1 VTVAFLAGFQARYLP
16 RMNRVGFYTGDFVNQ
31 YRPLRVLVLAQHNSF
46 DQILA
51 ANIRCWG
58 YEAVVLSS
66 TMAVLGGEGIEG
78 DVLLYDLDEAFRISM
93 LMGSRD
99 TPTLPIQLAKRS
111 GRWEPRA
118 RLMIALSSRSVSRT
132 MLEQMGAVAFL
143 HKPFEMGWL
152 QRYLRVLQK
161 LLFEAPVDGTLLHID
176 SSPDADRKSA
186 RVLVVDDDL
195 DITNAIRQC
204 LVEEAGYEVAVAYD
218 GLEALEQ
225 CLTWHPHCIVAD
237 VIMPWMNGYQIMRC
251 LAARSDHMLPAF
263 VVMSALTQL
272 ETPVSRSYLEDRV
285 VAYVDKPFQ
294 IDHLL
299 ATIEQVL
306 HKVGVPLADTFS
318 PNRVANPGNGNPDWK
333 VTNAS
338 LQSECHK

>member
-1 VTVAFLAGFQARYLP
+1 
-16 RMNRVGFYTGDFVNQ
+16 MNQ
-31 YRPLRVLVLAQHNSF
+31 YRPLRVLVLGQHNSF

-93 LMGSRD
+93 LMGGRD
-99 TPTLPIQLAKRS
+99 TPALPIQLAKRS
-111 GRWEPRA
+111 GEWESRT
-118 RLMIALSSRSVSRT
+118 RLTIALSSRSVSRT

-143 HKPFEMGWL
+143 HKPFEMGRL

-161 LLFEAPVDGTLLHID
+161 LLFEAPIDETLLHID
-176 SSPDADRKSA
+176 SRPDADRGNA
-186 RVLVVDDDL
+186 RVLVVDDDV
-195 DITNAIRQC
+195 DITDAIRQC

-225 CLTWHPHCIVAD
+225 CLTWHPHCIVTD
-237 VIMPWMNGYQIMRC
+237 VIMPWMNGYQVMRC
-251 LAARSDHMLPAF
+251 LAARSHHMIPAF
-263 VVMSALTQL
+263 VIMSALTQL

-285 VAYVDKPFQ
+285 VTYVDKPFQ

-299 ATIEQVL
+299 TTIEQVL
-306 HKVGVPLADTFS
+306 HTVGVPLADTYS
-318 PNRVANPGNGNPDWK
+318 DRVAYLGNRNPDWK
-333 VTNAS
+333 AGNAR

>member
-1 VTVAFLAGFQARYLP
+1 MNGGGFH
-16 RMNRVGFYTGDFVNQ
+16 TGDFVNQ
-31 YRPLRVLVLAQHNSF
+31 YRPLRVLVLGQHNSF

-66 TMAVLGGEGIEG
+66 TMAALGGEGIEG

-93 LMGSRD
+93 LMGGRD
-99 TPTLPIQLAKRS
+99 TPALPIQLAKRS
-111 GRWEPRA
+111 GEWESRT
-118 RLMIALSSRSVSRT
+118 RLTIALSSRSISRT
-132 MLEQMGAVAFL
+132 MLEQVGAVAFL
-143 HKPFEMGWL
+143 HKPFEMGRL

-161 LLFEAPVDGTLLHID
+161 LLFEAPVDEASLHID
-176 SSPDADRKSA
+176 SHPDADQGNA
-186 RVLVVDDDL
+186 RVLVVDDDV
-195 DITNAIRQC
+195 DITDAIRQC

-225 CLTWHPHCIVAD
+225 CLTWHPHCIVTD
-237 VIMPWMNGYQIMRC
+237 VIMPWMNGYQVMRC
-251 LAARSDHMLPAF
+251 LAARSHHMIPAF

-299 ATIEQVL
+299 TTIEQVL
-306 HKVGVPLADTFS
+306 HTVRAPLTDTYS
-318 PNRVANPGNGNPDWK
+318 PERVAYRGNRNPDWK
-333 VTNAS
+333 AGNAH